1 MKKGTK
7 IALIVIAIIVV
18 LLGGCVASIS
28 GSYNSMVALD
38 ENVKSQWAQV
48 ENQYQRRYDL
58 IPNLVATVKGY
69 AEHESEV
76 FTNIADAR
84 SKAGGVLNVSDE
96 ILNDPEAF
104 ARFQQAQ
111 NELGSALQR
120 LLVITENYPELK
132 ADENF
137 LALQDQ
143 LEGTENRIATE
154 RTRFNSV
161 VQEYNKTIRAFPK
174 VILANMFGFRE
185 KAYFTAATEA
195 QTAPVVQF

>member
-1 MKKGTK
+1 MKKGTR

-69 AEHESEV
+69 AAHENEV
-76 FTNIADAR
+76 YTNIADAR
-84 SKAGGVLNVSDE
+84 SKAGGVLNVSDD

-143 LEGTENRIATE
+143 LEGTENRISTE

-195 QTAPVVQF
+195 QSAPVVQF

>member
-84 SKAGGVLNVSDE
+84 SKAGGVLNVSDD

-185 KAYFTAATEA
+185 KAYFTAAAEA

>member
-1 MKKGTK
+1 MKKGTR

-69 AEHESEV
+69 ASHESEV

-84 SKAGGVLNVSDE
+84 SKAGGVLNISDD

-143 LEGTENRIATE
+143 LEGTENRISTE

>member
-84 SKAGGVLNVSDE
+84 SKAGGVLNVSDD

-143 LEGTENRIATE
+143 LEGTENRISTE

>member
-18 LLGGCVASIS
+18 LLGSCVASIS

-69 AEHESEV
+69 AAHESEV
-76 FTNIADAR
+76 YTNIADAR
-84 SKAGGVLNVSDE
+84 SKAGGVLNVSDD

-143 LEGTENRIATE
+143 LEGTENRISTE

>member
-69 AEHESEV
+69 AEHENEV
-76 FTNIADAR
+76 YTNIADAR
-84 SKAGGVLNVSDE
+84 SKAGGVLNISDD

-143 LEGTENRIATE
+143 LEGTENRISTE

>member
-69 AEHESEV
+69 AEHENEV
-76 FTNIADAR
+76 YTNIADAR
-84 SKAGGVLNVSDE
+84 SKAGGVLNVSDD

-143 LEGTENRIATE
+143 LEGTENRISTE

>member
-69 AEHESEV
+69 AEHENEV

-143 LEGTENRIATE
+143 LEGTENRISTE

-185 KAYFTAATEA
+185 KAYFTATTEA